1 MYDFHV
7 SILVFKLACC
17 TSFLLG
23 GINQGILT
31 YKTKTKQ
38 GKQLKYGDI
47 RYKF

>member
-17 TSFLLG
+17 TSFLG

-47 RYKF
+47 TKF

>member
-7 SILVFKLACC
+7 SILVFQLACC
-17 TSFLLG
+17 TSFLG

-47 RYKF
+47 TKF